1 MIFVT
6 LIHGYCRSQ
15 KSGPAGA
22 VGRSSYG
29 AQLATRCRGCNRRR
43 RANHPVFLECT
54 RSEPGCDGGFGPLT
68 KAGVQAFQAS
78 VGLAADG
85 IVGDQTWPALVIQVS
100 TGSQGDA
107 VKALQSQVASRG
119 ADPLA
124 VDGNFGPNTLAA
136 IQQFQTWV
144 GLSVDGI
151 VGTVT
156 WNAYVDGYLP
166 GPNPGQVAHVVFQAW
181 TQNDELTVTK
191 NANATTSAVAE
202 LFSQRWSAGE
212 GWTFDGANGA
222 AGTIFYTWKR
232 PTGNQLVLGIAD
244 GAGGY
249 FYLEVVTFQ

>member
-1 MIFVT
+1 MALSWPLVAEGATGEDVRTIQFS
-6 LIHGYCRSQ
+6 LNAHGQ
-15 KSGPAGA
+15 NLA
-22 VGRSSYG
+22 V
-29 AQLATRCRGCNRRR
+29 
-43 RANHPVFLECT
+43 
-54 RSEPGCDGGFGPLT
+54 DGGFGPLT